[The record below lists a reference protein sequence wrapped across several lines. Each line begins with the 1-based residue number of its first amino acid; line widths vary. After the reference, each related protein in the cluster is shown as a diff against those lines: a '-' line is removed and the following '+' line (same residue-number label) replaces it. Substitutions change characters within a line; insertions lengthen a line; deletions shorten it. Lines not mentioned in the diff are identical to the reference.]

1 MAKGS
6 VSKEKVAQKILE
18 LFPEAFAYEKEIRVP
33 MIEDGAEV
41 QIKVTLTCAKNNVE
55 RNGDTALPGDFPAPV
70 NQAPAPMNTAPAK
83 PTDAEKQT
91 VADLLKSLGL

>member
-6 VSKEKVAQKILE
+6 VSKEKVAQKIME
-18 LFPEAFAYEKEIRVP
+18 IFPEAFLYEKELRIP

-41 QIKVTLTCAKNNVE
+41 QIKVALTCAKNNVE
-55 RNGDTALPGDFPAPV
+55 RDSDVAIPGEFPTPV
-70 NQAPAPMNTAPAK
+70 NQAPTSMNTAAARPS
-83 PTDAEKQT
+83 DAEKQT